1 VGDASVTRRTG
12 SPIFSTGTS
21 LPSFAVVH
29 VSLAIVMSS
38 PARAGT

>member
-1 VGDASVTRRTG
+1 MRRTG

-29 VSLAIVMSS
+29 ASLAMLTSS
-38 PARAGT
+38 PVRGDT